1 MGKINEW
8 WTDIKKYNF
17 VEAKKALELY
27 ENDFK
32 YKGYAEFQVFKPNAK
47 ELKMIKIVKIVI
59 FLIVT
64 LSFLIMAAF
73 IYKVFT
79 ESDLKFFIIIFFAF
93 MVVAVILCL
102 IFPDKTKYVES
113 VRVSDNDI
121 IIKLQDTKEF
131 KDKTYRYDFKSCTLD
146 FKRHYHRKT
155 EDSIPDED
163 GMNMIING
171 SKFLIKNT
179 SKYIELNVFVIYVN
193 ALKNDKNAREEI
205 AEFYK
210 W

>member
-1 MGKINEW
+1 MGKTNNW
-8 WTDIKKYNF
+8 WTSVKKYNF
-17 VEAKKALELY
+17 DEAIKALESY

-32 YKGYAEFQVFKPNAK
+32 YKGYVEFQVYKPNDK
-47 ELKMIKIVKIVI
+47 ELKMTKIVKIVI

-64 LSFLIMAAF
+64 LSFLFISTF
-73 IYKVFT
+73 IYKAFS
-79 ESDLKFFIIIFFAF
+79 ESGFKFYIIIFFAF
-93 MVVAVILCL
+93 MAVAVILCL
-102 IFPDKTKYVES
+102 IFPDKTKYVET

-121 IIKLQDTKEF
+121 IIKLQDTREF

-193 ALKNDKNAREEI
+193 ALKNGKSAREEV